1 MLKVVSKYTGIILV
15 GIIISLLLDVVTY
28 ANDPNHNKIYDYVAA
43 ILITFLVWEGNV
55 LLDKM
60 ADKIVLWEKSPSKRL
75 LMQFPLVVVY
85 SAGIIFLS
93 MLSYNKYVCSLP
105 EAMKEKF
112 MMTSI
117 VIGVLISIILST
129 SSIGAQFFSKWK
141 KSLVEVEHYKS
152 ETLQT
157 QLQNLK
163 NQINPH
169 FLFNNL
175 SVLSSLVYKDQDKA
189 VSFISQL
196 SKVYRYLLD
205 NKETELV
212 TLENELTFIKS
223 YTFLLKIRFDESIQ
237 FNYEIADGAK
247 ILMLPPMA
255 LQILIEN
262 AIQHN
267 ECSSEYPL
275 TVNIKADKNT
285 LIISN
290 NLRLRTNE
298 EPGSKTGLKNIKER
312 YSYFAERN
320 IEIVSTSDTFEVSIP
335 LLRAQ

>member
-1 MLKVVSKYTGIILV
+1 
-15 GIIISLLLDVVTY
+15 
-28 ANDPNHNKIYDYVAA
+28 
-43 ILITFLVWEGNV
+43 
-55 LLDKM
+55 
-60 ADKIVLWEKSPSKRL
+60 
-75 LMQFPLVVVY
+75 MQFTR
-85 SAGIIFLS
+85 SD
-93 MLSYNKYVCSLP
+93 
-105 EAMKEKF
+105 ERKF

-141 KSLVEVEHYKS
+141 NPLVEVEHYKS
-152 ETLQT
+152 ETLQA

-223 YTFLLKIRFDESIQ
+223 YTF
-237 FNYEIADGAK
+237 Y
-247 ILMLPPMA
+247 
-255 LQILIEN
+255 
-262 AIQHN
+262 
-267 ECSSEYPL
+267 
-275 TVNIKADKNT
+275 
-285 LIISN
+285 
-290 NLRLRTNE
+290 
-298 EPGSKTGLKNIKER
+298 
-312 YSYFAERN
+312 
-320 IEIVSTSDTFEVSIP
+320 
-335 LLRAQ
+335 

>member
-1 MLKVVSKYTGIILV
+1 MHKAVIKYIVIIVIGIIV
-15 GIIISLLLDVVTY
+15 SELLDLIAVGDDV
-28 ANDPNHNKIYDYVAA
+28 DHKKIHDYIAS
-43 ILITFLVWEGNV
+43 ILITVLVWEGNT
-55 LLDKM
+55 LLDKLL
-60 ADKIVLWEKSPSKRL
+60 DRYIRWEKNPKKRL
-75 LMQFPLVVVY
+75 LLQFPLTIVY
-85 SAGIIFLS
+85 SAGMIFVA
-93 MLSYNKYVCSLP
+93 MIAYNKYVCHLP
-105 EAMKEKF
+105 EHTKQTF
-112 MMTSI
+112 MMTSL
-117 VIGVLISIILST
+117 VIGVLISIILAAVK
-129 SSIGAQFFSKWK
+129 IGAQFFTKWK
-141 KSLVEVEHYKS
+141 TSLVEVEHYKA
-152 ETLQT
+152 ETLQA

-237 FNYEIADGAK
+237 FNYEIADEAK
-247 ILMLPPMA
+247 FLMLPPMA

-275 TVNIKADKNT
+275 TVSIKADKSS
-285 LIISN
+285 LVVSN

-312 YSYFAERN
+312 YSYFTER
-320 IEIVSTSDTFEVSIP
+320 IVEITATSEKFEVSIP
-335 LLRAQ
+335 LLKAQ

>member
-1 MLKVVSKYTGIILV
+1 MLKAVLKYLVIIVVGV
-15 GIIISLLLDVVTY
+15 IISILLDIVTD
-28 ANDPNHNKIYDYVAA
+28 ANIPGHKKQHDYISA
-43 ILITFLVWEGNV
+43 IFITFLVWEGNV
-55 LLDKM
+55 LLDKLLNRF
-60 ADKIVLWEKSPSKRL
+60 VLWEKKPGKRL
-75 LMQFPLVVVY
+75 TLQIPLIIIY
-85 SAGIIFLS
+85 SAGIIFIS
-93 MLSYNKYVCSLP
+93 MLLYNKYVCRLP
-105 EAMKEKF
+105 EAMKESF
-112 MMTSI
+112 MATSL
-117 VIGVLISIILST
+117 VIGVLISIILAAVK
-129 SSIGAQFFSKWK
+129 IGAQFFIKWK
-141 KSLVEVEHYKS
+141 SSLVEVEHYKA
-152 ETLQT
+152 ETLQA

-212 TLENELTFIKS
+212 ALENELAFIKS

-237 FNYEIADGAK
+237 FNYEIVDEAK
-247 ILMLPPMA
+247 FLMLPPMA

-275 TVNIKADKNT
+275 MVDIKADNNT
-285 LIISN
+285 LVISN

-298 EPGSKTGLKNIKER
+298 EPSSKTGLKNIKER
-312 YSYFAERN
+312 YSYFTERN
-320 IEIVSTSDTFEVSIP
+320 IEIVSKGDKFEVSIP
-335 LLRAQ
+335 LLKAK